1 MKRRFRQRGV
11 ALLIVLWALAL
22 LALLAT
28 EVRTVSRQDTQ
39 LAGNLRDAAT
49 VELAADGAV
58 QQAIWH
64 VLDSSTAR
72 WSADG
77 LVHVIR
83 VGETSVAVRI
93 DNEADKVN
101 PGIAAPSLLQALLLQ
116 VGAEPVAAAALATSI
131 VQWRLGSG
139 PLARRNSTFLRYQ
152 RAGMDYAPSGAPL
165 DSIDELGSVIGMT
178 PDLLARLRPHLTV
191 FTSDDPSA
199 ATRDPVVA
207 QALALAGQSAVEAN
221 DIGEQFVS
229 VTADAR
235 GPDHGR
241 RIVHAII
248 RINALPQGRRYQVL
262 SYQRF

>member
-1 MKRRFRQRGV
+1 MRRRSRQRGV
-11 ALLIVLWALAL
+11 ALLIVLWALSL
-22 LALLAT
+22 LALLAA
-28 EVRTVSRQDTQ
+28 EVLTASRQDTQ
-39 LAGNLRDAAT
+39 LARNLLDAAT
-49 VELAADGAV
+49 VDLAADGAV
-58 QQAIWH
+58 KQAIWH

-83 VGETSVAVRI
+83 IGETSVAVHI
-93 DNEADKVN
+93 DDEADKVN
-101 PGIAAPSLLQALLLQ
+101 PGIAAPPLLQALLLQ
-116 VGAEPVAAAALATSI
+116 VGADPVAAATLAASI

-139 PLARRNSTFLRYQ
+139 PPARRNTTFLRYQ

-191 FTSDDPSA
+191 FTGDEPGA

-207 QALALAGQSAVEAN
+207 QALALAGQSAVEAS

-241 RIVHAII
+241 RIVHAVV
-248 RINALPQGRRYQVL
+248 RINALPQGRRYEVL
-262 SYQRF
+262 AYQRL

>member
-1 MKRRFRQRGV
+1 MKCRLRQRGV
-11 ALLIVLWALAL
+11 ALLIVLWTLAL

-28 EVRTVSRQDTQ
+28 EVLTVSRQDTQ
-39 LAGNLRDAAT
+39 LARNLLDAAT
-49 VELAADGAV
+49 VESAADGAV
-58 QQAIWH
+58 RQAIWH

-72 WSADG
+72 WNADG

-83 VGETSVAVRI
+83 IGETSVTVRI
-93 DNEADKVN
+93 DNEANKVN
-101 PGIAAPSLLQALLLQ
+101 PGIAAPQLLQALLLQ
-116 VGAEPVAAAALATSI
+116 VGADPVASTTLATSI

-139 PLARRNSTFLRYQ
+139 PLARRNTTFLRYQ

-191 FTSDDPSA
+191 FTGDDPGA
-199 ATRDPVVA
+199 GTRDPVVA

-221 DIGEQFVS
+221 DVAEQFVS

-241 RIVHAII
+241 RVVNAVV
-248 RINALPQGRRYQVL
+248 RINALPQGRRYEVL
-262 SYQRF
+262 AYQRL